1 MEIFQLFLYGISY
14 TVDRNSLRLLSDIP
28 DKAPDTGKEILITL
42 KDVKA
47 GTPDFTMTMSHLKE
61 MSRVAHPSKSKEN
74 NNVKSYL
81 TSQFDMM
88 GCDYQENASNVTMIT
103 NILVKI
109 DAPDTDKG
117 VMFVSHYDS
126 TAYGP
131 GASDDLISVASMLES
146 MRMIKEKGELT
157 NDMYFL
163 FTDGEE
169 DGLVGSRF
177 FIETRLDM
185 KDKIVWIV
193 NLEARGNEGSVLMF
207 ETSADNLGSITVL
220 AKAVNNIAAISGMSD
235 LYSKLPN
242 KTDFTNFLNEGYK
255 GINFAAI
262 DGLENYHKPTDSFD
276 NLNRDTAYM
285 YFTTTTELADYMSTA
300 DLDTLEGGED
310 AVYFPFIKG
319 NLVIIPNQA
328 MIVSSI
334 AIAVSALCWAAWILA
349 KRDCRLSDFLKAVL
363 VMFGALAG
371 TGLIG
376 WAGSYFYALAFPNAA
391 WTQHVTEMDILFY
404 SLCAVI
410 VSGVAVLFYFKV
422 PKGSPTKPYYLS
434 CLVLFALAVLA
445 CLFFVDGLIY
455 LFTIPL
461 LIMMIYIPL
470 SSLLKNMKRRGII
483 IKFLFAAISCLITS
497 ILYTPVIY
505 MIYLAMIYPIFAA
518 DLVIVAFA
526 SFSVSIL
533 FADSLVIINA
543 QCKDSGLIQPTADA
557 SGTSGEKTII

>member
-1 MEIFQLFLYGISY
+1 MKRGLWRFIRYFCMVFLILSIGTALGYFQIS
-14 TVDRNSLRLLSDIP
+14 P
-28 DKAPDTGKEILITL
+28 DKAPGTGKETSITL
-42 KDVKA
+42 KDVKT
-47 GTPDFTMTMSHLKE
+47 GIPDFNMTMSHLKE
-61 MSRVAHPSKSKEN
+61 MSREAHPSKSKEN
-74 NNVKSYL
+74 DLVKSYL
-81 TSQFDMM
+81 TSQFNVM
-88 GCDYQENASNVTMIT
+88 GLDYVENASSLTMTT
-103 NILVKI
+103 NYLVKI

-117 VMFVSHYDS
+117 IMFVCHYDS

-131 GASDDLISVASMLES
+131 GAGDDLISVASMLES
-146 MRMIKEKGELT
+146 MRMIKENGKLT

-169 DGLVGSRF
+169 DGLVGSRL
-177 FIETRLDM
+177 FIETRSDM
-185 KDKIVWIV
+185 KDKILWIV

-207 ETSADNLGSITVL
+207 ETSANNSGSIAIL
-220 AKAVNNIAAISGMSD
+220 AKAVKNISAISGMSD

-242 KTDFTNFLNEGYK
+242 KTDFTNFLAEGYK

-285 YFTTTTELADYMSTA
+285 YFTTTTQLADYMSTA
-300 DLDTLEGGED
+300 DLDTLEGRED

-334 AIAVSALCWAAWILA
+334 VIAVSALCWAAWILA
-349 KRDCRLSDFLKAVL
+349 KKYCRLKDFLKAVL
-363 VMFGALAG
+363 VMLGAVAG

-376 WAGSYFYALAFPNAA
+376 WTGSYFYALAFPNAA
-391 WTQHVTEMDILFY
+391 WTMHVTEMDILFY

-410 VSGVAVLFYFKV
+410 VSGVAALFYFKTS
-422 PKGSPTKPYYLS
+422 KGIRTKPYYLS
-434 CLVLFALAVLA
+434 CLCLFALADLA
-445 CLFFVDGLIY
+445 CLFFVDGLVY

-461 LIMMIYIPL
+461 LMMMIYIPL
-470 SSLLKNMKRRGII
+470 SSLLKKNKRTGII
-483 IKFLFAAISCLITS
+483 IKTIFAAISCLITA
-497 ILYTPVIY
+497 ILFTPVIY

-533 FADSLVIINA
+533 FVDSINNVA
-543 QCKDSGLIQPTADA
+543 EINDIA
-557 SGTSGEKTII
+557 EV